1 MFEIYFFQLRY
12 ESYTSLLLY
21 WYKENLKEKVFE
33 TTQIMEKILIF
44 KKSINICF
52 LSNFQK
58 WALSFAN
65 AQFDPVGGCYN
76 SLYVST

>member
-58 WALSFAN
+58 
-65 AQFDPVGGCYN
+65 
-76 SLYVST
+76 